1 MNMTQHE
8 AWQVLTKVPKL
19 TVYFWIIKI
28 ITTALGEAT
37 SDYLVNTI
45 SPYIAVGLGL
55 ILLVIMFTWQLTIK
69 KYTPAI
75 YWLTALAVSI
85 AGTMGADV
93 VHVGFGIPYA
103 ISTAFYML
111 ALAAAFTF
119 WYRSEKTLSIH
130 SIYTKKRESFYWLVV
145 LLTFALG
152 TAAGDLIAFTLNLGF
167 LLSGILFTTI
177 FAVPCLL
184 YWKFKLNPIVTFWFA
199 YIFTRPVGASFA
211 DWFGKPVSIGGLGY
225 GDIAV
230 CAFLITLFVIFV
242 TYVSITRT
250 DRFSKLEG

>member
-19 TVYFWIIKI
+19 TIYFWIIKI

-45 SPYIAVGLGL
+45 SPYIAVGLGF
-55 ILLVIMFTWQLTIK
+55 ILLVIMLAWQLTTK

-103 ISTAFYML
+103 ISTAFYTL
-111 ALAAAFTF
+111 ALAAAFTL

-130 SIYTKKRESFYWLVV
+130 SIYTKKRESFYWLVI

-152 TAAGDLIAFTLNLGF
+152 TAAGDLTAFTFNLGF
-167 LLSGILFTTI
+167 LLSGILFTAI

-211 DWFGKPVSIGGLGY
+211 DWFGKPISIGGLGY

-242 TYVSITRT
+242 AYVSITRT